1 MVVEMEM
8 VNGERYYEVV
18 DKAHMRVYHVD
29 LNDSDQPCD
38 CHYTKWEKMP
48 CIHVMRVLHWLQEYW
63 RVWAFAGDEYR
74 QEMVQLTCR
83 DLNESEKELLL
94 WLPKMESVEL
104 DEEEMAPIV
113 RSYKTNNGINRK
125 RYHSVGEGQ
134 VCEEAANYE
143 VCCLFQI
150 E

>member
-1 MVVEMEM
+1 M
-8 VNGERYYEVV
+8 V
-18 DKAHMRVYHVD
+18 DKAHMRVYHVV

-63 RVWAFAGDEYR
+63 RVWAFVGDEYR

-83 DLNESEKELLL
+83 DLNEKEKELLL

-104 DEEEMAPIV
+104 DEEEIVPIG
-113 RSYKTNNGINRK
+113 RTNRAMESIG
-125 RYHSVGEGQ
+125 SVIT
-134 VCEEAANYE
+134 V
-143 VCCLFQI
+143 
-150 E
+150 

>member
-1 MVVEMEM
+1 M
-8 VNGERYYEVV
+8 
-18 DKAHMRVYHVD
+18 
-29 LNDSDQPCD
+29 
-38 CHYTKWEKMP
+38 
-48 CIHVMRVLHWLQEYW
+48 
-63 RVWAFAGDEYR
+63 WAFVGDEYR

-83 DLNESEKELLL
+83 DLSEKEKELLL
-94 WLPKMESVEL
+94 WLPKVESVEL
-104 DEEEMAPIV
+104 NEEEMAPIV

-125 RYHSVGEGQ
+125 RYHSVGEDK

>member
-1 MVVEMEM
+1 MVVQMEM

-18 DKAHMRVYHVD
+18 DKAHKRVYHVD

-63 RVWAFAGDEYR
+63 RVWAFVGDEYR

-94 WLPKMESVEL
+94 WLPKVESEKLDKEEIVPIGRTNRAMES
-104 DEEEMAPIV
+104 I
-113 RSYKTNNGINRK
+113 G
-125 RYHSVGEGQ
+125 SVIT
-134 VCEEAANYE
+134 V
-143 VCCLFQI
+143 
-150 E
+150 

>member
-1 MVVEMEM
+1 MEM

-83 DLNESEKELLL
+83 DLNE
-94 WLPKMESVEL
+94 
-104 DEEEMAPIV
+104 EEIVPIV

-134 VCEEAANYE
+134 VCEEAVNNE